1 MQAASFES
9 TISRV
14 TCDFTRNPNQ
24 VQSTASGKAE
34 TFEVSFPQGEAFCL
48 LYVQCALTS
57 VLLQMIGV
65 DPGFDFDVAAANGP
79 WMNALEDE
87 VLNVQPRRN
96 RVPVQPPGNQA
107 PVDMAG
113 RIDQFIRN
121 RIDLGMTILTD
132 MGMLE
137 RYGHDLCR
145 FMLDRHDGQI
155 DRTLD
160 ALTALGAR

>member
-1 MQAASFES
+1 MQATRSES
-9 TISRV
+9 TISRA
-14 TCDFTRNPNQ
+14 TCGFARNPNQ
-24 VQSTASGKAE
+24 IQSNASRKTE
-34 TFEVSFPQGEAFCL
+34 PFEVSFSQSEAFCAL
-48 LYVQCALTS
+48 CVQCTLTNP
-57 VLLQMIGV
+57 LQVIGV
-65 DPGFDFDVAAANGP
+65 DPNFDFDVAAADAP

-87 VLNVQPRRN
+87 VLSVQPRRN

-113 RIDQFIRN
+113 RVDQFIRN
-121 RIDLGMTILTD
+121 RIDLGMTILND

>member
-1 MQAASFES
+1 
-9 TISRV
+9 
-14 TCDFTRNPNQ
+14 
-24 VQSTASGKAE
+24 
-34 TFEVSFPQGEAFCL
+34 
-48 LYVQCALTS
+48 
-57 VLLQMIGV
+57 MIGV

-87 VLNVQPRRN
+87 VLSVQPRRN
-96 RVPVQPPGNQA
+96 RVPVQPPGNA
-107 PVDMAG
+107 
-113 RIDQFIRN
+113 IRN